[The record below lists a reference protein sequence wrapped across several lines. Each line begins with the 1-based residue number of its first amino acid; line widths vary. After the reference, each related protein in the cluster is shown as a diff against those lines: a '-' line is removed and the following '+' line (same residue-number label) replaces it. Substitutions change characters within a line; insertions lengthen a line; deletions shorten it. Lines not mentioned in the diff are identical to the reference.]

1 MKRILTLAVVALAVS
16 GTAALAAEPAAVAQL
31 VQNCCDMIAACCDM
45 PCCP

>member
-1 MKRILTLAVVALAVS
+1 MKRILTLAILAVAVS

-31 VQNCCDMIAACCDM
+31 VQSCCDLIAGCCDM